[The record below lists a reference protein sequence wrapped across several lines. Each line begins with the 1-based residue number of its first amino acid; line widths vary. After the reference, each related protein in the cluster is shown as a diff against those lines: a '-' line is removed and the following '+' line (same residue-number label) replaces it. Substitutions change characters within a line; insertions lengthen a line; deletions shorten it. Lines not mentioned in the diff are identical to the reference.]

1 MAALFNA
8 RKSAPTGS
16 GLIGYKVGWNTTV
29 DLTGIDISS
38 IGNIVS
44 SLVGSGTTL
53 PTYWNAV
60 GKTEVTMEGKNGIA
74 LVARA
79 VLEFVVQK
87 DGNARLIRV
96 SQAGIY
102 AKLDNFVIPAEVEY
116 NGVLYTV
123 TSIDSSA
130 FADWEMETLG
140 IPSTVTS
147 IASNAFSSIKTI
159 NTDLAQPTE
168 GTKPAGWEFDA
179 TNITINYG
187 QTLSEE

>member
-1 MAALFNA
+1 M
-8 RKSAPTGS
+8 
-16 GLIGYKVGWNTTV
+16 IGYKVGWNTTV

-38 IGNIVS
+38 IGSIVS

-60 GKTEVTMEGKNGIA
+60 GKTEVDIRGTGVEIGCQVRLI
-74 LVARA
+74 
-79 VLEFVVQK
+79 FVVTK
-87 DGNARLIRV
+87 DGNARVI
-96 SQAGIY
+96 SATTAGANIGL
-102 AKLDNFVIPAEVEY
+102 KLKSFNIPSTVTY
-116 NGVLYTV
+116 NDAIYTV
-123 TSIDSSA
+123 TSIDGGA
-130 FADWEMETLG
+130 FGDWELDTLG

-159 NTDLAQPTE
+159 NTDAAQPTE

-187 QTLSEE
+187 QTLG